1 MTLFRQ
7 ERDLVI
13 SACRI
18 WARALRE
25 LCYHLSANEADSLLA
40 HYQQSK
46 VVVCRTDTITALEQ
60 SKPQLVRG
68 MSYYSRIAR
77 NKRIDDLI
85 KRLTADAKEP
95 TQ

>member
-7 ERDLVI
+7 ERELVI
-13 SACRI
+13 SACRM

-60 SKPQLVRG
+60 SKQQVRG
-68 MSYYSRIAR
+68 MSDYSRISS
-77 NKRIDDLI
+77 NKRINALI
-85 KRLTADAKEP
+85 AKLTADAKEP
-95 TQ
+95 TP